1 MRLHTIV
8 GALVCTVLAHHYV
21 VAQEYDIS
29 PLQQCNSPKAEYA
42 PAYDVLTSSL
52 VFTSE
57 SRGRAALV
65 RARLDESTGLE
76 QVAGTYTDPRHQRGC
91 VTLDT
96 IGSGVGVVYVQ
107 HDDQAYASLTTVTRY
122 NGDMNLGS
130 CIDAVNGPWY
140 TSQPALS
147 PDGVRLV
154 FVSTRDGGRGG
165 MDLWMSERRDDGTW
179 SEPINLGRNLNSD
192 ADEVS
197 PTFAAADTLIFASNG
212 FGGKGGFDIMM
223 SVLRDGVWNE
233 PVPLDDLNSEYDD
246 TDCARLPSGAYVF
259 ATTRPGGMGGYD
271 LWIARRK

>member
-8 GALVCTVLAHHYV
+8 GALVSTVLAHHAIH
-21 VAQEYDIS
+21 AQEYDIS
-29 PLQQCNSPKAEYA
+29 PLQPCNSPKAEYA
-42 PAYDVLTSSL
+42 PTYDVLAASI

-65 RARLDESTGLE
+65 RARLDESTGIE
-76 QVAGTYTDPRHQRGC
+76 HVTGTYNDPRHQRGC

-96 IGSGVGVVYVQ
+96 TGNGVGVVYLQ
-107 HDDQAYASLTTVTRY
+107 HDAQAYASLTTVTQY
-122 NGDMNLGS
+122 NGAINLGS
-130 CIDAVNGPWY
+130 PIDAVNGPWY

-147 PDGVRLV
+147 PDGERLV

-165 MDLWMSERRDDGTW
+165 MDLWISERRDDGAW

-197 PTFAAADTLIFASNG
+197 PKFAAADTLIFASNG

-223 SVLRDGVWNE
+223 SVLRDGIWNE

-246 TDCARLPSGAYVF
+246 TDCALLPSGAFVF
-259 ATTRPGGMGGYD
+259 ASNRPGGMGSYD